1 MKRSIFTKGLVL
13 TATLALMSVN
23 FIIAQDLASARLLTK
38 SEQYD
43 KADEVL
49 RGLIQKETGNSK
61 NYFFL
66 GENILL
72 NYFSDTISN
81 SLTIATQE
89 AKDIFQKGVEANPN
103 DPLNYVGL
111 AKVAMYLGDNNTATE
126 MRTKARSLLL
136 PYKNLKRIN
145 PPAPE
150 YALALAKIAESYIN
164 YDQVDTAAALPL
176 IRQALTID
184 KKNEEIYLIAGD
196 IYMTAID
203 GSNAIKN
210 YNMAQFAN
218 PNSPTA
224 NMKIGN
230 VYVRGKNLQVAIP
243 YFEEAIN
250 LDPNYAPAYRELGQL
265 FWMAQRL
272 EQSKANFKKYLEL
285 TEGNIPAKTRYVN
298 SLFYAGDYDEVI
310 KNVEE
315 ILAVDD
321 SRTYMN
327 RLAGYSYYERKNADY
342 DKALYYMDELFRK
355 VAPERILLKDYH
367 YLARI
372 LMKKN
377 QDHVKNLDALATAQ
391 EQLKKANAQY
401 SAATAAAKP
410 KLKPALDELT
420 AKVSDLQE
428 KVTNGEKELD
438 RGFEAYHKVME
449 LKPQDKNVVNETA
462 NYYLIN
468 RRYNLGAK
476 TLARLIDP
484 ASADPEAYMRVGRAF
499 YNGENFKSADSVFN
513 IILQKSPDYL
523 PAYCQIAR
531 TYYRMDPDYKM
542 GLASQKFEKVVQ
554 VAQKDSLANESEMME
569 AFGYLGYY
577 NLFKE
582 NYSRSRDFYNRMIN
596 LNPNNNDNKIKGYNG
611 LGLIELRLMGNE
623 KTNEGRLPYL
633 SRSADYY
640 NRILALD
647 PNNTAAKNQL
657 AYIRDTQA
665 AVKAGINPNEIR
677 GVVRDGG
684 TGQPIAYASIRVKD
698 TAAEM
703 MSNTRGEFKF
713 EIPSASEVLL
723 VSAKG
728 YQTKEI
734 PITKSRIYNVSLE
747 K

>member
-1 MKRSIFTKGLVL
+1 KV
-13 TATLALMSVN
+13 
-23 FIIAQDLASARLLTK
+23 IIC
-38 SEQYD
+38 
-43 KADEVL
+43 
-49 RGLIQKETGNSK
+49 
-61 NYFFL
+61 
-66 GENILL
+66 
-72 NYFSDTISN
+72 
-81 SLTIATQE
+81 
-89 AKDIFQKGVEANPN
+89 
-103 DPLNYVGL
+103 
-111 AKVAMYLGDNNTATE
+111 
-126 MRTKARSLLL
+126 
-136 PYKNLKRIN
+136 
-145 PPAPE
+145 
-150 YALALAKIAESYIN
+150 
-164 YDQVDTAAALPL
+164 
-176 IRQALTID
+176 
-184 KKNEEIYLIAGD
+184 
-196 IYMTAID
+196 
-203 GSNAIKN
+203 
-210 YNMAQFAN
+210 
-218 PNSPTA
+218 
-224 NMKIGN
+224 
-230 VYVRGKNLQVAIP
+230 
-243 YFEEAIN
+243 
-250 LDPNYAPAYRELGQL
+250 
-265 FWMAQRL
+265 
-272 EQSKANFKKYLEL
+272 
-285 TEGNIPAKTRYVN
+285 
-298 SLFYAGDYDEVI
+298 
-310 KNVEE
+310 
-315 ILAVDD
+315 
-321 SRTYMN
+321 
-327 RLAGYSYYERKNADY
+327 
-342 DKALYYMDELFRK
+342 
-355 VAPERILLKDYH
+355 
-367 YLARI
+367 
-372 LMKKN
+372 
-377 QDHVKNLDALATAQ
+377 
-391 EQLKKANAQY
+391 
-401 SAATAAAKP
+401 
-410 KLKPALDELT
+410 
-420 AKVSDLQE
+420 
-428 KVTNGEKELD
+428 
-438 RGFEAYHKVME
+438 
-449 LKPQDKNVVNETA
+449 
-462 NYYLIN
+462 
-468 RRYNLGAK
+468 RRYNMGAK